1 MDRTACFWVDE
12 ELEGERLDAYLAD
25 QVEELSRSLLK
36 SLIADG
42 KVTVNG
48 RIKKASY
55 RVRGGEE
62 IKVVIPAAQEVPILP
77 QNLPLE
83 IFYQDKDLAVINK
96 AKGMVVHPAH
106 GNWEGTMVNALL
118 HHIKDLSGI
127 NGELRPGIV
136 HRLDKDTSGVM
147 VVAKNDA
154 AHRELAEQTRT
165 HTINREYIA
174 LVHGSFTENLGTIEA
189 PIGRSKYDRK
199 KMAVVAEGRPSTSE
213 YKVLE
218 RFSRYTLLQ
227 IKLLTGRT
235 HQIRVHFSY
244 IQHPVVGDPLY
255 GPSKRHLGLDSQ
267 ALHAHLLGFKHPAS
281 GAYMEF
287 RSPLPEYFQEV
298 LTRLRQQAS
307 P

>member
-36 SLIADG
+36 SLISEG
-42 KVTVNG
+42 MVTVNG
-48 RIKKASY
+48 QTKKASY

-62 IKVVIPAAQEVPILP
+62 IKVIIPAAQEVPILP

-83 IFYQDKDLAVINK
+83 IIYQDKDLAVINK

-106 GNWEGTMVNALL
+106 GNWDGTLVNALL
-118 HHIKDLSGI
+118 YHIKDLSGI

-154 AHRELAEQTRT
+154 AHRELAEQIRT

-174 LVHGSFTENLGTIEA
+174 LVHGGFTENLGTIEA

-218 RFSRYTLLQ
+218 RFSQYTLLQ

-244 IQHPVVGDPLY
+244 IQHPVAGDPLY
-255 GPSKRHLGLDSQ
+255 GPLKKHLGLDSQ
-267 ALHAHLLGFKHPAS
+267 ALHAHLLGFNHPGS
-281 GAYMEF
+281 GEYMEF
-287 RSPLPEYFQEV
+287 RSPLPDYFQEV
-298 LTRLRQQAS
+298 LNRLRQQAS
-307 P
+307 H